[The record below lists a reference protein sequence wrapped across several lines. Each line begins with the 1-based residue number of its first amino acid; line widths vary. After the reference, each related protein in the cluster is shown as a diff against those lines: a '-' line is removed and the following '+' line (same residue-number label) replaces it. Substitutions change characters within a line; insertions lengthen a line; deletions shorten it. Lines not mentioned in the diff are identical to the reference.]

1 MSQRRQYMITKK
13 DIVEILDKI
22 SKNKTPY
29 LSEAQFQFEL
39 AWELQ
44 KIIGEN
50 DKILLEYTACAKKAS
65 DGKKKKRFEADII
78 VKFQNGTYIAIELK
92 YKTAQAIVDNIQ
104 LIQQAGQ
111 PGTKYDYL
119 WDIRRIELLKEKEKE
134 FEYYI
139 EDSRCV
145 GGYAIFLTNDSSYW
159 GVPKEDTSAYHFR
172 LCDGR
177 IPNEELQWNV
187 SAEELKDWMKS
198 REPFA
203 LSGSYE
209 MKWEVFNRYIDKGK
223 EKLFKYLIT
232 TIGDLS

>member
-1 MSQRRQYMITKK
+1 MITKK
-13 DIVEILDKI
+13 DIVKILDKI
-22 SKNKTPY
+22 SGNETPY

-65 DGKKKKRFEADII
+65 DAKKKKRFESDII
-78 VKFQNGTYIAIELK
+78 VKFENGTYIAIELK
-92 YKTAQAIVDNIQ
+92 YKTAEAIVNDVH

-119 WDIRRIELLKEKEKE
+119 WDIRRIELLKDKNEENEKSY
-134 FEYYI
+134 EYYI
-139 EDSRCV
+139 KDSRCV

-159 GVPKEDTSAYHFR
+159 GVPKENTSAYHFS

-177 IPNEELQWNV
+177 IPSEELQWNV
-187 SAEELKDWMKS
+187 AGEELKDWMKS
-198 REPFA
+198 REPFK
-203 LSGSYE
+203 LSGSYK
-209 MKWEVFNRYIDKGK
+209 MKWEVFKEYEHKGNT
-223 EKLFKYLIT
+223 KLFKYLIT
-232 TIGDLS
+232 TIGDLL